1 MNWQQAVADFR
12 MYLKIERGLS
22 ENSIENYSLDI
33 QAFQNFLDK
42 KNSKETPLDCDQE
55 TVKQFI
61 YETAKVLSPHTQA
74 RRIAGLRSFFDYLIF
89 EKYRTTNPT
98 DLIEAPKL
106 GRKLPDVLSLKEIER
121 LMDHLDLGH
130 PQGHRNRALLETLYG
145 SGLRVSELINLSL
158 SNLFFKESMI
168 RVTGKGNKQRLI
180 PMGRVAKKFLE
191 IYIHQIRALQKIHP
205 EHLDVVFLN
214 RNGKTLTRQ
223 MIFTLIRSLALKAN
237 IQKKIGPHT
246 FRHSF
251 ATHLLENGADLR
263 TIQILMGHE
272 SITTT
277 EVYTHLDTQHL
288 RSVVEQFHPRGG
300 L

>member
-22 ENSIENYSLDI
+22 ENSIENYGLDI

-121 LMDHLDLGH
+121 LMDNLDLGH

-145 SGLRVSELINLSL
+145 SGLRVSE
-158 SNLFFKESMI
+158 
-168 RVTGKGNKQRLI
+168 
-180 PMGRVAKKFLE
+180 
-191 IYIHQIRALQKIHP
+191 
-205 EHLDVVFLN
+205 
-214 RNGKTLTRQ
+214 
-223 MIFTLIRSLALKAN
+223 
-237 IQKKIGPHT
+237 
-246 FRHSF
+246 
-251 ATHLLENGADLR
+251 
-263 TIQILMGHE
+263 
-272 SITTT
+272 
-277 EVYTHLDTQHL
+277 
-288 RSVVEQFHPRGG
+288 
-300 L
+300 